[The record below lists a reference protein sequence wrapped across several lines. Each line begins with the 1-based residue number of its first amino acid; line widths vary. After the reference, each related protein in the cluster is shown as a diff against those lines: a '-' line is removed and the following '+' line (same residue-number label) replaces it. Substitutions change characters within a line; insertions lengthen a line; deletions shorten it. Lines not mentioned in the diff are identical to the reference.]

1 MKGKIDKC
9 TVTVADFNTSVSAI
23 VRTSGKMSKYIEEHR
38 STINYQVG
46 IYATRQPTE
55 VEHAFFSSIHRPY
68 TKMDCILSRKT
79 SLTKFERIEIALW
92 PRWNQ
97 K

>member
-1 MKGKIDKC
+1 MA
-9 TVTVADFNTSVSAI
+9 ADFNISVPAI
-23 VRTSGKMSKYIEEHR
+23 ARTSGKMSKYIEEHR
-38 STINYQVG
+38 STINYQAG
-46 IYATRQPTE
+46 IYATHQPAE
-55 VEHAFFSSIHRPY
+55 VEHAFFSSTHRSH
-68 TKMDCILSRKT
+68 TKMDCILSHKT